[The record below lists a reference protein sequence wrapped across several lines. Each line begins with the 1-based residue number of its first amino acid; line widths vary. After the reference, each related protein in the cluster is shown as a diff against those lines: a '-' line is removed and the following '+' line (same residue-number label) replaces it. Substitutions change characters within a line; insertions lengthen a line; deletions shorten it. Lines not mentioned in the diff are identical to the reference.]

1 MPDRCAVRQVLK
13 CGRTMHPLLAAV
25 SLIPPGAPP
34 GRYWL
39 EAISFLVPSPGASR
53 GLLLAD
59 TAVILLAA
67 AGHRRP
73 ALAAAAG
80 LGAGFLALNLV
91 GMLLT
96 DFFLGLAAFH
106 VLVGAV
112 ALGGARP
119 VRWAGAGLLGLTLAL
134 GVLT

>member
-1 MPDRCAVRQVLK
+1 
-13 CGRTMHPLLAAV
+13 MHPLLAAV
-25 SLIPPGAPP
+25 APIPPGAPP

-53 GLLLAD
+53 GLLVAD
-59 TAVILLAA
+59 VTVILLAA

-80 LGAGFLALNLV
+80 LGAAFLALNLV

-106 VLVGAV
+106 VLVGV
-112 ALGGARP
+112 GALGGERR
-119 VRWAGAGLLGLTLAL
+119 VRLAGTGLLGLTLAL
-134 GVLT
+134 GMLT